1 MNSWDTTL
9 APRTLT
15 DLQEAV
21 AASAPAALTVRGG
34 ATKWRPGR
42 ADAAALDTRGLTG
55 IVAYD
60 PAECVVTAL
69 AGTPVRE
76 LDDALAAHG
85 QYLPFDPLFA
95 RTGATL
101 GGTVAAA
108 ASGPGRYRYGGV
120 RDFVIGAAVVD
131 GTGQLV
137 RSGGQVVKNAAGFLL
152 HHGLV
157 GSAGRYGVVGEVS
170 LKVFPAPEAR
180 ATVRRHYRSL
190 TDVLDGHLTMRHA
203 VHDLDALDVDLS
215 GHVLFVRLAGAAA
228 ALPPRLDAVRR
239 LLGDTAEVIDGPEDQ
254 RVWHDAVECRWA
266 SSDAMIVK
274 IPATPG
280 GLVPLAAALAELGA
294 LRATSGGA
302 AVWLATTAAID
313 TVAARLPAASRA
325 VIVRGAGC
333 GRVLGRPLGNVFD
346 ERVRRTLD
354 PLGRFC

>member
-1 MNSWDTTL
+1 MTL
-9 APRTLT
+9 APRSLVE
-15 DLQEAV
+15 LQEAV
-21 AASAPAALTVRGG
+21 AGSAPAPLAVRGA
-34 ATKWRPGR
+34 ATKWRPVR
-42 ADAAALDTRGLTG
+42 TDAAALDTRALAG

-76 LDDALAAHG
+76 LDETLAAHG

-95 RTGATL
+95 RAGATL

-180 ATVRRHYRSL
+180 ATVRRRYRDLNEALS
-190 TDVLDGHLTMRHA
+190 GHLGVCETT
-203 VHDLDALDVDLS
+203 HDLDALDVDLI
-215 GHVLFVRLAGAAA
+215 GYVMFVRLAGAAA
-228 ALPPRLDAVRR
+228 ALPARLEAVRR
-239 LLGDTAEVIDGPEDQ
+239 LLGDTAEVIDGVDDQ
-254 RVWHDAVECRWA
+254 RLWHDTVECRWA
-266 SSDAMIVK
+266 PADATILK
-274 IPATPG
+274 IPATIG
-280 GLVPLAAALAELGA
+280 GLWTLAPALAELGA

-302 AVWLATTAAID
+302 AVWLATSAAID
-313 TVAARLPAASRA
+313 TVAARLPAGARA

-354 PLGRFC
+354 PTGRFS

>member
-1 MNSWDTTL
+1 MTL
-9 APRTLT
+9 APRSLAE
-15 DLQEAV
+15 LQEAV
-21 AASAPAALTVRGG
+21 AGSAPAPLAVHGG

-42 ADAAALDTRGLTG
+42 AEAATLDTRGLTG
-55 IVAYD
+55 VVAYD
-60 PAECVVTAL
+60 PAECVITAL

-76 LDDALAAHG
+76 LDELLAAHG

-95 RTGATL
+95 QAGATL

-131 GTGQLV
+131 GSGQLV

-170 LKVFPAPEAR
+170 LKVFPAAEAR
-180 ATVRRHYRSL
+180 ATVQLRCGNLAAALDSQRRVRQ
-190 TDVLDGHLTMRHA
+190 A

-215 GHVLFVRLAGAAA
+215 GHVLWARLAGATA
-228 ALPPRLDAVRR
+228 ALPARLDAVCR
-239 LLGDTAEVIDGPEDQ
+239 LLGDAAEVIDGADDQ
-254 RVWHDAVECRWA
+254 RLWHDAVECRWA
-266 SSDAMIVK
+266 PADATIVK
-274 IPATPG
+274 IPATLG
-280 GLVPLAAALAELGA
+280 GLAELAAALADLGA
-294 LRATSGGA
+294 VRATSGGA
-302 AVWLATTAAID
+302 AVWLATTASID
-313 TVAARLPAASRA
+313 TVAARLPAAARA
-325 VIVRGAGC
+325 MIVRGAGC

-354 PLGRFC
+354 PAGRFS

>member
-1 MNSWDTTL
+1 MTSL
-9 APRTLT
+9 APRSLAE
-15 DLQEAV
+15 LQEAV
-21 AASAPAALTVRGG
+21 ATSAPGPLAIRGG
-34 ATKWRPGR
+34 ATKWRPVR
-42 ADAAALDTRGLTG
+42 EDAVSVDTRALTG

-69 AGTPVRE
+69 AGTTVRE
-76 LDDALAAHG
+76 IDAALGAHG

-108 ASGPGRYRYGGV
+108 ASGPGRHRYGGV

-131 GTGQLV
+131 GEGRLV

-170 LKVFPAPEAR
+170 LKVFPAPAAR
-180 ATVRRHYRSL
+180 VTVRMPAPTL
-190 TDVLDGHLTMRHA
+190 TAALEAHRRVRDVTH
-203 VHDLDALDVDLS
+203 VLDALDVDLTAN
-215 GHVLFVRLAGAAA
+215 VLYVRLAGALAA
-228 ALPPRLDAVRR
+228 MPARTAVVRR
-239 LLGDTAEVIDGPEDQ
+239 LLGANDATDVFDAAADRQ
-254 RVWHDAVECRWA
+254 LWHDAAECAWA
-266 SSDAMIVK
+266 PAATTIVK
-274 IPATPG
+274 VPSTPG
-280 GLVPLAAALAELGA
+280 GVAHLAAALSDLGP

-302 AVWLATTAAID
+302 AVWLATTASME
-313 TVAARLPAASRA
+313 TVAARLPGTARG

-354 PLGRFC
+354 PAGRFS

>member
-1 MNSWDTTL
+1 M
-9 APRTLT
+9 TLT
-15 DLQEAV
+15 PRSLAELQEAV
-21 AASAPAALTVRGG
+21 ATSAPAPLAVRGG
-34 ATKWRPGR
+34 ATKWRPVR
-42 ADAAALDTRGLTG
+42 AEAACLDTRALTG

-76 LDDALAAHG
+76 VDAALAVHG

-95 RTGATL
+95 NAGATL
-101 GGTVAAA
+101 GGTVAAG

-131 GTGQLV
+131 GEGRLV

-157 GSAGRYGVVGEVS
+157 GSAGRYGVVGELS

-180 ATVRRHYRSL
+180 VTVRMHCGTL
-190 TDVLDGHLTMRHA
+190 ALVLEGHRRA
-203 VHDLDALDVDLS
+203 RAVVHDLEALDIDLT
-215 GHVLFVRLAGAAA
+215 GHVLFARLAGAAA
-228 ALPPRLDAVRR
+228 ALPARTETVRR
-239 LLGDTAEVIDGPEDQ
+239 LLDAAGPDVIAGPDDQHLWDAAAECAWAPA
-254 RVWHDAVECRWA
+254 DAA
-266 SSDAMIVK
+266 LVK
-274 IPATPG
+274 VPSTPG
-280 GLVPLAAALAELGA
+280 GLAHLAAALAGLGA

-302 AVWLATTAAID
+302 AVWLATAEPMDEVT
-313 TVAARLPAASRA
+313 ARLPAAARA

-333 GRVLGRPLGNVFD
+333 GRILGRPLGNVFD

-354 PLGRFC
+354 PAGRFC

>member
-1 MNSWDTTL
+1 MTTL
-9 APRTLT
+9 SPRSLAEV
-15 DLQEAV
+15 QEAV
-21 AASAPAALTVRGG
+21 AASAPGSLAIHGG
-34 ATKWRPGR
+34 ATKWRPVR
-42 ADAAALDTRGLTG
+42 EVAASVDTRALTG

-69 AGTPVRE
+69 AGTTVSE
-76 LDDALAAHG
+76 IDAALAAHG

-95 RTGATL
+95 RAGATL

-131 GTGQLV
+131 GDGRLV

-157 GSAGRYGVVGEVS
+157 GSAGRYGVVAEIS
-170 LKVFPAPEAR
+170 LKVFPAPEGR
-180 ATVRRHYRSL
+180 VTVRMTAPSL
-190 TDVLDGHLTMRHA
+190 ALALDGHRRVRDV
-203 VHDLDALDVDLS
+203 VHDLDALDVDLTAN
-215 GHVLFVRLAGAAA
+215 VLCVRLAGALA
-228 ALPPRLDAVRR
+228 ALPARTAAVRR
-239 LLGDTAEVIDGPEDQ
+239 VLGAGATELVEGDTDRQ
-254 RVWHDAVECRWA
+254 LWHDAAECAWA
-266 SSDAMIVK
+266 PAGTAIVK
-274 IPATPG
+274 VPSTPG
-280 GLVPLAAALAELGA
+280 GLAHLAAALAGLGP

-302 AVWLATTAAID
+302 AVWLATTASMEV
-313 TVAARLPAASRA
+313 VAARLPGAARG

-354 PLGRFC
+354 PLGRFS